1 MHIFFSGIGGAGI
14 GPLALVA
21 QQAGFTISGS
31 DKQSSSYVHNL
42 EKRGIRV
49 IIGQDGDTL
58 KQVHEKMPID
68 WFVYSSALPKEKP
81 DHPELVSAQQLGLK
95 MSKRDEFLN
104 YLLKAKNLKMF
115 AIAGTHGKT
124 TTTSMAI
131 WLMKELGI
139 PISYSVGAKVNFGDM
154 GEFDEK
160 SEYFIYE
167 ADEYDRNFLS
177 FDPKIA
183 IISGVAYDHPDTY
196 PTDQEYREAFTTFL
210 CGVLEGDGKVYI
222 FDEDLEKIYAPD
234 STESIDEKLTAT
246 SQLLGSVNRKDA
258 LLVAYAVAS
267 ITGQD
272 VVELYK
278 KMDSFP
284 GVSRRFE
291 KITEN
296 VYTDYAHTPEKIEG
310 ALQLAHEV
318 AKDRVVV
325 VYEGLHNTRQHFI
338 KDKLPTLF
346 AGVQELYIVPSYL
359 AREDT
364 SLELLTPEKLRLL
377 IIEPLDVHATTL
389 GSLLKEQIEKH
400 RTNGQLVLCFS
411 AGGAGSL
418 DEWLRLNFQ
427 ASQPNSL

>member
-68 WFVYSSALPKEKP
+68 WFVYSSALPKENP
-81 DHPELVSAQQLGLK
+81 NHPELISAQQLGLK

-139 PISYSVGAKVNFGDM
+139 PISYSVGAKLSYGDM

-177 FDPKIA
+177 FNPKIA

-196 PTDQEYREAFTTFL
+196 PTEQEYREAFTTFL
-210 CGVLEGDGKVYI
+210 CGVLEKNGKVYI
-222 FDEDLEKIYAPD
+222 FAEDLEKIYSPD
-234 STESIDEKLTAT
+234 STEPIDEKLTAT

-278 KMDSFP
+278 KMDTFP

-296 VYTDYAHTPEKIEG
+296 IYSDYAHTPEKIEG

-377 IIEPLDVHATTL
+377 ITEPLDVHATTL
-389 GSLLKEQIEKH
+389 GSPLKEQIEKH

>member
-1 MHIFFSGIGGAGI
+1 
-14 GPLALVA
+14 
-21 QQAGFTISGS
+21 
-31 DKQSSSYVHNL
+31 
-42 EKRGIRV
+42 
-49 IIGQDGDTL
+49 
-58 KQVHEKMPID
+58 
-68 WFVYSSALPKEKP
+68 
-81 DHPELVSAQQLGLK
+81 
-95 MSKRDEFLN
+95 LN

-139 PISYSVGAKVNFGDM
+139 PISYSVGAKLNFGDM

-196 PTDQEYREAFTTFL
+196 PTEQEYREAFTTFIR
-210 CGVLEGDGKVYI
+210 GVLEGDGKVYI

>member
-68 WFVYSSALPKEKP
+68 WFVYSSALPKENP
-81 DHPELVSAQQLGLK
+81 NHPELVSAQQLGLK

-139 PISYSVGAKVNFGDM
+139 PISYSVGAKLNFGDM

-196 PTDQEYREAFTTFL
+196 PTEQEYREAFTTFIR
-210 CGVLEGDGKVYI
+210 GVLEGDGKVYI